1 MRFATIRTGN
11 TLTAA
16 RIEGDRAVLVTPAV
30 GRRNA
35 RIRIEASCEVFRE
48 SVIEESVGAF

>member
-16 RIEGDRAVLVTPAV
+16 RIEGDRAVLVTPATL
-30 GRRNA
+30 
-35 RIRIEASCEVFRE
+35 
-48 SVIEESVGAF
+48 